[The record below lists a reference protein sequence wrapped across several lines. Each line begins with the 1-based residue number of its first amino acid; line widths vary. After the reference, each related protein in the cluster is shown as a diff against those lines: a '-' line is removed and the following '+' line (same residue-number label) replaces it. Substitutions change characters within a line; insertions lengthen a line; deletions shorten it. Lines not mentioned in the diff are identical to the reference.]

1 MQVEIYETCYVLD
14 IRCRHFVHQPH
25 IFTMSLTCPS
35 TKCPKP
41 KATAGRKDREDA
53 GGQYCS
59 CCKLPE
65 LLKTSG
71 VSKQLKLNM
80 DIFNIFNI
88 LYIYIYIYRKRW
100 CFFVSFRIMS
110 PRC

>member
-14 IRCRHFVHQPH
+14 IRCRYFVHQPH
-25 IFTMSLTCPS
+25 IFIMSLTCPS

-59 CCKLPE
+59 CCKLQE

-71 VSKQLKLNM
+71 VAKQLKLNM
-80 DIFNIFNI
+80 DIFNILSQKVVFFCNF
-88 LYIYIYIYRKRW
+88 LYHEFKVLR
-100 CFFVSFRIMS
+100 
-110 PRC
+110 